1 MVNYEALIR
10 GTATPSSRVALQRL
24 IASLGIVRF
33 DEGASDCGTAT
44 GEAWS
49 KGAPATGL
57 VLP

>member
-24 IASLGIVRF
+24 IASLGLVRF

-44 GEAWS
+44 GES
-49 KGAPATGL
+49 L
-57 VLP
+57 E